1 VQRQDIALLTLAW
14 RFLTIYVGVAIGIAV
29 MYREVFQRDK
39 AGLNEP

>member
-1 VQRQDIALLTLAW
+1 MIKRLQHIPLHVSR
-14 RFLTIYVGVAIGIAV
+14 RVMGYFGVAIGIAV